1 MQSKSKILTYTTIM
15 AVFIMKN
22 LSKLQ
27 SKLQSYL
34 PANQAA
40 HETDNSA
47 PAYFKIDH
55 KKTRPLGKER
65 VFL

>member
-1 MQSKSKILTYTTIM
+1 MQSKSKILTYTTIR

-27 SKLQSYL
+27 SYR

-47 PAYFKIDH
+47 SAYFKIDH
-55 KKTRPLGKER
+55 KKNALREGAR
-65 VFL
+65 FSIR